1 MEAAEERPDSDPLL
15 APLAAVASGEEADLF
30 LSKLITT
37 HAEPVIRAIIR
48 YKLGFSS
55 QEASQHIDAE
65 DLHQESVLQ
74 LTSELQKFRQ
84 SPSSHPISDFR
95 GLAAVIAHR
104 ACSRWMRRLF
114 PERHALKNR
123 LYYLLTHRRQFAA
136 WRDKNGSLVAGRAD
150 WKSTDLAPR
159 RSVLDTSRVKVETL
173 ESALESI
180 FGQVRGPLEFDSL
193 VAVLTPLF
201 TIERRTEEPS
211 ESTMSPEPDPAWR
224 AEKRIFLERLWE
236 ELRALPRHQR
246 VALLLNLRD
255 SSNGSSC
262 IELFPI
268 TGVATMRQLAS
279 VLEMPAERL
288 AELWNDLPID
298 DARIAELLQLTR
310 QQVINARKSARERL
324 TRQLRG
330 FI

>member
-1 MEAAEERPDSDPLL
+1 MGAVEERPGTDPLL
-15 APLAAVASGEEADLF
+15 APLAVTASGEEADLF

-37 HAEPVIRAIIR
+37 HAQPVIRAIIR
-48 YKLGFSS
+48 YKLGFPS
-55 QEASQHIDAE
+55 QDAARHPDAE

-84 SPSSHPISDFR
+84 SPSSHPISDVR
-95 GLAAVIAHR
+95 ALAAVIAHR
-104 ACSRWMRRLF
+104 VCSRWMRRLF

-150 WKSTDLAPR
+150 WKSRDVAPV
-159 RSVLDTSRVKVETL
+159 RSLFDTSRLKVETL

-180 FGQVRGPLEFDSL
+180 FSQVRGPLEFDSL
-193 VAVLTPLF
+193 VGVLAPLF

-255 SSNGSSC
+255 SNGSSC

-279 VLEMPAERL
+279 TLEMPAERL

-310 QQVINARKSARERL
+310 QQVINARKSGRERL

>member
-1 MEAAEERPDSDPLL
+1 M
-15 APLAAVASGEEADLF
+15 
-30 LSKLITT
+30 
-37 HAEPVIRAIIR
+37 IRAIIR
-48 YKLGFSS
+48 HKLGFSS
-55 QEASQHIDAE
+55 QDAARHTDAE

-84 SPSSHPISDFR
+84 SPSSHPISDVR
-95 GLAAVIAHR
+95 ALAAVIAHR
-104 ACSRWMRRLF
+104 VCSRWMRRLF
-114 PERHALKNR
+114 PERHALKN
-123 LYYLLTHRRQFAA
+123 RRQFAA

-150 WKSTDLAPR
+150 WKSRDIATM
-159 RSVLDTSRVKVETL
+159 RSLLDTSSRKLETL

-193 VAVLTPLF
+193 VGVLAPLF

-211 ESTMSPEPDPAWR
+211 ESAMSPEPDPAWR

-236 ELRALPRHQR
+236 EIRALARHQR

-255 SSNGSSC
+255 SNGSSC

-268 TGVATMRQLAS
+268 TGVATIRQLAS
-279 VLEMPAERL
+279 ALEMPAERL
-288 AELWNDLPID
+288 AELWNELPID